1 MYKKLL
7 VLLLLFCVKSSFAQI
22 TPAVVRF
29 DTAVTKV
36 TKSKSFYVRNPGNT
50 VVQVTNI
57 RTLLSQFTFT
67 TTPFNINP
75 YDSVL
80 VTLNF
85 KTNHNITYKDF
96 FIFENKGLKYP
107 LIYYVV
113 ATAKYPEA
121 LYAFTQGLSDE
132 PLKTVLKNFTLTGHI
147 PLTYNTARDAMYGTI
162 DHYES
167 PDTLECVYI
176 GRKAV
181 VRSRAEATANGF
193 NCEHTLPQSFF
204 GSASPMVCD
213 LFHLYPTDD
222 VPNNTRSNYAF
233 GLPVSNITYNVN
245 GSKLGTDATNEI
257 VFEPRDVHKGN
268 VARSL
273 FYFCITYPNDLG
285 GYMTLKQEN
294 ILRAWNVVDTVDWKE
309 RLRNTR
315 IHTAQN
321 TWNPFI
327 DHPELVD
334 RIKSIY
340 TVANTV
346 AKPEVSAS
354 PYNVVYDSLASND
367 TSSYYVAV
375 LNYGTAA
382 LTITSA
388 TSSISQFIVE
398 SFPSSIPQ
406 NELRYI
412 KVKFHPTAM
421 NQTYNGVLTIVN
433 NDSNITVNLKGF
445 SKGQTGIINISSQ
458 VPAEFSIHQNYPN
471 PFNPATKI
479 RFGIPADLSG
489 NNVTLT
495 VYDITGKEVSVLVNT
510 NLSAGLYE
518 TDFNASGLSSGTYIY
533 RLQSGSFSDQK
544 KMTIIK

>member
-7 VLLLLFCVKSSFAQI
+7 VLLLLLCVKLSFAQV
-22 TPAVVRF
+22 TPTLVKV
-29 DTAVTKV
+29 DTATTKI

-50 VVQVTNI
+50 VVQITNI

-85 KTNHNITYKDF
+85 KTNQNITYKDF
-96 FIFENKGLKYP
+96 FVFENKGLKYP
-107 LIYYVV
+107 IIYYIV
-113 ATAKYPEA
+113 ATAKYPDV
-121 LYAFTQGLSDE
+121 LYSFTQGLMDE
-132 PLKTVLKNFTLTGHI
+132 PLKLALKTFTLNGHI
-147 PLTYNTARDAMYGTI
+147 PLTYNTARDAMYGTV

-176 GRKAV
+176 GRRAV
-181 VRSRAEATANGF
+181 VRTRTEATANGF

-222 VPNNTRSNYAF
+222 LPNNTRSNYAF
-233 GLPVSNITYNVN
+233 GLPVTNITYNVA

-273 FYFCITYPNDLG
+273 FYFCITYPTNLG

-315 IHTAQN
+315 IHAAQN

-340 TVANTV
+340 TTANTV

-354 PYNVVYDSLASND
+354 PFNVVYDTLASND

-375 LNYGTAA
+375 MNYGTSS
-382 LTITSA
+382 LTVTSA
-388 TSSISQFIVE
+388 TSSIPQFIVE
-398 SFPSSIPQ
+398 SIPASVPQ

-412 KVKFHPTAM
+412 KVKFHPTAT
-421 NQTYNGVLTIVN
+421 NQTYNGVLTIQN
-433 NDSNITVNLKGF
+433 NDSNITVNLKGV
-445 SKGQTGIINISSQ
+445 SNGQTGIVSISNQ
-458 VPAEFSIHQNYPN
+458 VPSEFSLSQNYPN
-471 PFNPATKI
+471 PFNPTTKV
-479 RFGIPADLSG
+479 RFGIPANLSG
-489 NNVTLT
+489 NIVTLT
-495 VYDITGKEVSVLVNT
+495 VYDITGREISVLINS
-510 NLSAGLYE
+510 NLSAGFYE
-518 TDFNASGLSSGTYIY
+518 TDFNAAGLSSGIYLY
-533 RLQSGSFSDQK
+533 RLQSGSYSEQK
-544 KMTIIK
+544 KMTVIK